1 MNAFLLETD
10 LAAGLDPRRDLA
22 ADLAVQRGKLRLP
35 AQDRHGIRDLRRCVQ
50 VQPVPCVVLVGIDM
64 DLDQKIALLAIR
76 SGHSASAQPDLLAFL
91 DARRD
96 LDFQSGN
103 ARVLPCRSG
112 ILQLDPL
119 CRAEC
124 CVAEAHGHGACHI
137 QRLLPGRAASC
148 PAAKGLPAVTK
159 SVESETS
166 ESRTSA
172 EPASSESGTLRPSA
186 ENIPEHAA
194 EQVFRVL
201 AAEVEGLVS
210 ARPAAAVVLVAA
222 RPAGSAAGRS
232 GAAAVKCRVAELVIE
247 LSLLRVAQDRVGLA
261 DILEFLLGVLVTRIR
276 VRMVLLGKFPV
287 RGLQFLIIC

>member
-22 ADLAVQRGKLRLP
+22 ADFAVQRGKLRLA

-50 VQPVPCVVLVGIDM
+50 IQPVPRVILVGIDM

-96 LDFQSGN
+96 LDFQCGN

-119 CRAEC
+119 CRAER

-137 QRLLPGRAASC
+137 QRLLSGRAASC
-148 PAAKGLPAVTK
+148 PAAKGLPAVIE

-172 EPASSESGTLRPSA
+172 EPASAESGTLRPSA
-186 ENIPEHAA
+186 ENIAEHAA
-194 EQVFRVL
+194 EQVLRVL
-201 AAEVEGLVS
+201 AAEVEGLVT

-232 GAAAVKCRVAELVIE
+232 GAAVKCRVAELIIE
-247 LSLLRVAQDRVGLA
+247 FSLLRVAQDRVGLA
-261 DILEFLLGVLVTRIR
+261 DILEFLLGVLVARIR